1 MGRDRFFFLF
11 FYAGASTFSFLSLS
25 LWAAWKTIF
34 CALTFVE
41 VPPQL
46 RKAQQTIPRLVP
58 HFSHRFSLRKGRLST
73 QQQITGSA
81 KTRSLSRKSPVSFF
95 EFRSRIMFLY
105 FFPFQ
110 FEIKQSAILLPW
122 KLFLSNESRSFCAR
136 LFLFRFINRN
146 RNTAQKEYALTHIQP
161 ITRRICHILSTTGE

>member
-1 MGRDRFFFLF
+1 MLEHQRFV
-11 FYAGASTFSFLSLS
+11 SFLVVVSS
-25 LWAAWKTIF
+25 METIF

-95 EFRSRIMFLY
+95 RI
-105 FFPFQ
+105 
-110 FEIKQSAILLPW
+110 
-122 KLFLSNESRSFCAR
+122 SFSYNVFV
-136 LFLFRFINRN
+136 LFLFSLKSNNPPFCYHGNCSSQMKVVPFVR
-146 RNTAQKEYALTHIQP
+146 AYSYSGL
-161 ITRRICHILSTTGE
+161 